1 MCVNLSF
8 RDLNPDLCPPHPTNT
23 YTCRMTIA
31 LNMHGGSTLKG
42 DGMYMYILTL

>member
-1 MCVNLSF
+1 MCVKLFSGG
-8 RDLNPDLCPPHPTNT
+8 LNPE
-23 YTCRMTIA
+23 MTIA

>member
-1 MCVNLSF
+1 MCVKLSSGE
-8 RDLNPDLCPPHPTNT
+8 LNPNPCPPHPTST

-31 LNMHGGSTLKG
+31 LNMYGGSTLKG